1 VPKSLVEK
9 YRVCL
14 RISVSPVVNDPVEAD
29 ILPLIKL
36 LIASPNIDPSY
47 VVSQDLDQALP
58 ANFIEDDEIEI
69 KAAGDLNPLIAR
81 LDPQPWDESVFIK
94 PYISDYLTAPSYW
107 LPRDGVAI
115 ATHLVQVRVK
125 LGRIHIKSTDERK
138 INFHFEVKQG
148 REWISSD
155 EVMAWPD
162 SSGVVY
168 CYGADNKEKLYQ
180 GRWFLKAVRLDIPAL
195 SAWEI
200 DERHESRHMEVG

>member
-1 VPKSLVEK
+1 VRSISTTLLLAAQINVDLQDLEEFLETFFPVTNVPKSLVEK
-9 YRVCL
+9 YPVCL
-14 RISVSPVVNDPVEAD
+14 RISVSTVVNDPVEAD

-69 KAAGDLNPLIAR
+69 KAAGDLNSLIAR

-115 ATHLVQVRVK
+115 ATHLVKFV
-125 LGRIHIKSTDERK
+125 
-138 INFHFEVKQG
+138 
-148 REWISSD
+148 
-155 EVMAWPD
+155 
-162 SSGVVY
+162 
-168 CYGADNKEKLYQ
+168 
-180 GRWFLKAVRLDIPAL
+180 
-195 SAWEI
+195 
-200 DERHESRHMEVG
+200 